1 VASTHTFPLSA
12 SAKSNHAPSPIA
24 DRYTR
29 SVLQTH
35 RSNVRALLSTFSAI
49 HRLKPLLVVI
59 RALLQY
65 MRARA
70 RAESAAIAARERAR
84 TNTISDTRVIECLG
98 EIACWHVAPELR
110 LEELDALAT
119 EWSERGERG
128 MRDLAR
134 LADMIEGRLRRV

>member
-1 VASTHTFPLSA
+1 
-12 SAKSNHAPSPIA
+12 
-24 DRYTR
+24 
-29 SVLQTH
+29 VLQTH